1 MERGSVG
8 SRFFNFCGMN
18 FFKKMSSYVP
28 VVLWAALC
36 AVACGDS
43 GDSGTSVASAAF
55 RYGVVDCETT
65 RNQLL
70 LTGEGLTFA
79 ATVTEGAEWLSFEQD
94 SRVTEREGD
103 VVPVVFVYLQRNTTS
118 EDRTALVSVRFS
130 NGEIFEVA
138 LTQRKYTPSAGY
150 DKAWAEQPV
159 FRSEADWTYKTY
171 YTTLANGDYVRN
183 YSICYDRNRRVAHW
197 VAYPLHTVYTT
208 PSVGRT
214 TAWSY
219 DPNVQPPAIP
229 ESAQQYVEQGY
240 GTGLARGHQCP
251 SADRYSTVPTNEQTF
266 YATNMMPQNG
276 DFNSGIWGTLENKV
290 RENMVRDTLYVV
302 TGTFFGDGRTTT
314 DRRGNRIGLP
324 SNCWKVLLR
333 TRRGNTGKPV
343 AECSADELIGIGFWF
358 ANDRSNPSSLRQCAR
373 SIAQIE
379 ELTGFTFFRNLAPEA
394 AEAVKAQNDP
404 ADWKIN

>member
-1 MERGSVG
+1 M
-8 SRFFNFCGMN
+8 
-18 FFKKMSSYVP
+18 
-28 VVLWAALC
+28 
-36 AVACGDS
+36 
-43 GDSGTSVASAAF
+43 
-55 RYGVVDCETT
+55 
-65 RNQLL
+65 
-70 LTGEGLTFA
+70 
-79 ATVTEGAEWLSFEQD
+79 
-94 SRVTEREGD
+94 
-103 VVPVVFVYLQRNTTS
+103 
-118 EDRTALVSVRFS
+118 
-130 NGEIFEVA
+130 
-138 LTQRKYTPSAGY
+138 
-150 DKAWAEQPV
+150 
-159 FRSEADWTYKTY
+159 
-171 YTTLANGDYVRN
+171 
-183 YSICYDRNRRVAHW
+183 
-197 VAYPLHTVYTT
+197 YTT

-214 TAWSY
+214 NAWSY

-276 DFNSGIWGTLENKV
+276 DFNSGIWGTLESKV

-404 ADWKIN
+404 ADWKFN